1 MDAPRPLPPRD
12 EMVAAMLA
20 CDAAYEGVFITAVR
34 TTGIYCRPTCT
45 ARKPLPRNVDFYP
58 TCAEA
63 AAAGFRPCLRCRPLE
78 AVDAPPAWIAP
89 LLEAV
94 EREVE
99 GYLKR

>member
-63 AAAGFRPCLRCRPLE
+63 AAARGFPTWTKSIQRGTTLMSYIRQR
-78 AVDAPPAWIAP
+78 A
-89 LLEAV
+89 
-94 EREVE
+94 
-99 GYLKR
+99 